1 MRPAGHPAFS
11 CFVSRASMLRMNAF
25 TADLSRFCAI
35 RISCSR
41 FSLVYSS
48 RDRAT
53 NVRASSMSA
62 GIVFDQSTH
71 FRRAGLVNV
80 VGSTPSYSAIVL
92 RRGPSTPATL
102 FSRAA
107 PPRRV
112 PTHSRVNRSTMVKV
126 RILRPSASWS
136 ATKSIPHTSL
146 ARAAARRSSRC
157 TGTPQGAVISPFLA
171 NVYLHYVYDVW
182 VKAWRKPCE
191 WSHDR
196 GALCGRYGRGLP
208 TSTRGGFTHICATK
222 RDGKGFQLRRKT
234 KRKRRWDTIRR
245 IGEELKKIRHEPVN
259 VQGRWLASVLRGH
272 YAYFAVPTNLAA
284 VRTLRHHVKVRWYLS
299 LARRSQRSRLD
310 WRRMNIVAAKY
321 LPMPTVLHPWP
332 EERFLVT
339 HPR

>member
-1 MRPAGHPAFS
+1 
-11 CFVSRASMLRMNAF
+11 VE
-25 TADLSRFCAI
+25 
-35 RISCSR
+35 
-41 FSLVYSS
+41 
-48 RDRAT
+48 
-53 NVRASSMSA
+53 
-62 GIVFDQSTH
+62 
-71 FRRAGLVNV
+71 
-80 VGSTPSYSAIVL
+80 
-92 RRGPSTPATL
+92 
-102 FSRAA
+102 
-107 PPRRV
+107 
-112 PTHSRVNRSTMVKV
+112 K
-126 RILRPSASWS
+126 
-136 ATKSIPHTSL
+136 
-146 ARAAARRSSRC
+146 
-157 TGTPQGAVISPFLA
+157 
-171 NVYLHYVYDVW
+171 
-182 VKAWRKPCE
+182 RKP
-191 WSHDR
+191 DTFDF
-196 GALCGRYGRGLP
+196 L
-208 TSTRGGFTHICATK
+208 GFTHICATK